1 MILDRSPN
9 LTERSRTAK
18 TLSEIEQRLQE
29 LTNAVLAGKAE
40 EARQSTYAALARGS
54 TTNEVLDALL
64 EAVNILVDLYDV
76 GEYDRSKLTTAENA
90 VNSCLQVVE
99 DRLVK
104 SERRFNL
111 KATVGPVGM
120 KGGGLLALALSAI
133 LRSIGFQATCLGKTQ
148 TALELLRNSEELGV
162 DLVIPLLAD
171 DEIEAQLRTFV
182 EEMDRGGFRSKFE
195 VIPIA
200 PDLADTVQM
209 PITTA
214 RNSSEAISKATEWA
228 LKRHSA
234 RKGE

>member
-1 MILDRSPN
+1 M
-9 LTERSRTAK
+9 TEWSRTAK
-18 TLSEIEQRLQE
+18 TLSEIEQRLQQ
-29 LTNAVLAGKAE
+29 LTNSVLAGNAE
-40 EARQSTYAALARGS
+40 EARQSAYAALARGG

-64 EAVNILVDLYDV
+64 EAVNIFVDLYDV
-76 GEYDRSKLTTAENA
+76 GEYDRSKLENAENA
-90 VNSCLQVVE
+90 VDSCLHAVE

-104 SERRFNL
+104 SEGKFKL
-111 KATVGPVGM
+111 KVTVGPVGM
-120 KGGGLLALALSAI
+120 KGGALLALALVAI
-133 LRSIGFQATCLGKTQ
+133 LRSIGFQATCLGRTQ
-148 TALELLRNSEELGV
+148 TALELLRNSEELGA

-171 DEIEAQLRTFV
+171 DGIEAQLRAFV

-200 PDLADTVQM
+200 PNLAEIVQT